1 MMKTQIRRL
10 NAVGISEMSEFHRRI
25 YRENSTEDPPNHLL
39 YDDEFSSSFEIPD
52 TTQFFVDD
60 EMTFSTQMEV
70 GKYFC
75 EIFNSSLVLNHVLY
89 DQGIGSWLALQYFD
103 SICDRRKNGTWIVK
117 EEARY
122 LPSDHYR
129 RFYLHHIFSPTVIYA
144 THQKNS
150 KLLLNGPSHQV
161 SEFTN
166 KLSLHPEVM
175 LNPEMMKVLFLL
187 YWNTESDS
195 PKIGATTNP
204 REPGER
210 ISDGSLRR
218 FVGPSSFVFQH
229 SPTWDFW
236 EMDAE
241 TILGMLPAEFDKWK
255 QETPAKKPKSL
266 LGRLGLRSE

>member
-1 MMKTQIRRL
+1 MMKTPIRTL
-10 NAVGISEMSEFHRRI
+10 NENGIREMKEFHRRI
-25 YRENSTEDPPNHLL
+25 YRENSTEDSPKHLL
-39 YDDEFSSSFEIPD
+39 YDDEFSSSFEIPN
-52 TTQFFVDD
+52 TTQLFVDE
-60 EMTFSTQMEV
+60 EMTFGTQIEV

-75 EIFNSSLVLNHVLY
+75 EIFKSSQVLNHVLY

-103 SICDRRKNGTWIVK
+103 SICARRKNGTWIAN

-144 THQKNS
+144 THQENS
-150 KLLLNGPSHQV
+150 KLLLNGLSNQV

-187 YWNTESDS
+187 YWDTESDS

-241 TILGMLPAEFDKWK
+241 TILEMLPEEFEKWK
-255 QETPAKKPKSL
+255 HGTPTKKSKSIL
-266 LGRLGLRSE
+266 TRFGLRRE